1 MNVSKEEF
9 MAGMARERER
19 RERERRERRMENAIM
34 LKEYFCDI
42 LTGHYMKKVRRYK
55 NGRGW

>member
-19 RERERRERRMENAIM
+19 RERRMENAIM
-34 LKEYFCDI
+34 LKDYFCDI
-42 LTGHYMKKVRRYK
+42 LTDSYMKKVRRYK

>member
-9 MAGMARERER
+9 MAGMARERDR
-19 RERERRERRMENAIM
+19 RERELRERRMENAIM
-34 LKEYFCDI
+34 LKDYFCDI
-42 LTGHYMKKVRRYK
+42 LTDSYMKKVRRYK